1 MFGKKRI
8 WQKSPVTAE
17 RPQVNPGAPGR
28 AEHPPFLPL
37 TGGMGDAVTTVS
49 QRLQQETS
57 DRKLADDQFKIHL
70 DRLEQRIKCQSL
82 ELMEIKDHLG
92 CLRNELAEK
101 IAQITTATAQ
111 LQQQAAEREQ
121 IEKRLSE
128 QNTELTTAA
137 QQLQQKV
144 AAGKESA
151 HYLNEK
157 LAVLSRT
164 VQQLQCKLDQLNKRE
179 IELLEDII
187 DAEPPGGQIEVLN
200 PQELKALSELAKR
213 LAQ

>member
-1 MFGKKRI
+1 MFGKRRI

-28 AEHPPFLPL
+28 AEHPPFLPPA
-37 TGGMGDAVTTVS
+37 GGTGDAVTTVN
-49 QRLQQETS
+49 QRLQQEIS

-92 CLRNELAEK
+92 CLRNELGEK
-101 IAQITTATAQ
+101 IAQITAAIAQ

-137 QQLQQKV
+137 QQLQQKI
-144 AAGKESA
+144 AEGKESA

-164 VQQLQCKLDQLNKRE
+164 VQQLQHEVGQLNQKE
-179 IELLEDII
+179 IELLEGII
-187 DAEPPGGQIEVLN
+187 DAEQPSEQIQVLN